1 MNAAPTFL
9 TLLESGRL
17 RWDVLRPFPEQAESD
32 RRTGDELAAELAAFV
47 GDRVDPEE
55 IDRTAE
61 LPDGLLADL
70 RDHGYFRLVND
81 AGLGGRGLSAY
92 NTFRAVERVAADSVA
107 VGQVLAI
114 QNAVGA
120 PALLAALP
128 EGPLREMVASRVAA
142 GTISAFAG
150 TELQGANNTWP
161 GLTAT
166 PTEDGSA
173 YLLNGEKVFI
183 GNGDVADLVAILATV
198 VEGGSRRMAVCFLD
212 ADTPG
217 FSVAARLRFM
227 GSKGLPNA
235 GLRCADVRVPR
246 EHVLLGDPDVPG
258 FPPPIGAIALQSALF
273 FNAAPAMAIARQC
286 LAASAEFVARR
297 SVNGRALGDYDLIQ
311 RLVSRTAA
319 DVYAMDTVVRWCLLD
334 AGLADRWFERVV
346 TKNLATVTAWRIADR
361 TVSLLGGEG
370 FETAASKR
378 ERGAAPLPV
387 ERLLRDARGPRISGN
402 IDFLLDMQAAQRLLA
417 HLAARPGSAADEPA
431 DTSDATGADLSPAN
445 RRHLDAAAQGIRRL
459 HRALTTLAARHSPAE
474 ELFARQEPLRVLGR
488 ISAELFALCAVL
500 ARTEGFTDREA
511 GSRQELAD
519 VFCTGARHRVA
530 GLWRR
535 LAATE
540 TQEPDH
546 AKLSRT
552 LLGGSDLA
560 SLTRP

>member
-1 MNAAPTFL
+1 VNAAPTFL
-9 TLLESGRL
+9 TILESGRL
-17 RWDVLRPFPEQAESD
+17 RWDVMRPFPEQAELD
-32 RRTGDELAAELAAFV
+32 RKTGDELTAELAAFV

-55 IDRTAE
+55 IDRTAK
-61 LPDGLLADL
+61 LPEGLLADL
-70 RDHGYFRLVND
+70 RDHGYFRLVNE
-81 AGLGGRGLSAY
+81 AGLGGRGLSAF
-92 NTFRAVERVAADSVA
+92 NIFRAVERVAADSTA

-128 EGPLREMVASRVAA
+128 EGPLRDMVAGRVAT

-150 TELQGANNTWP
+150 TEPQGANNAWP

-183 GNGDVADLVAILATV
+183 GNADVADLVAILAAV

-212 ADTPG
+212 ADAPG
-217 FSVAARLRFM
+217 FSVTARLRFM

-235 GLRCADVRVPR
+235 ALRCEAVRVPR
-246 EHVLLGDPDVPG
+246 EHVLLGDPDVAG

-273 FNAAPAMAIARQC
+273 FNAAPAMAIARRC
-286 LAASAEFVARR
+286 LAASVEFVARR
-297 SVNGRALGDYDLIQ
+297 SINGRALGDYDLIQ
-311 RLVSRTAA
+311 RLVSQTAA
-319 DVYAMDTVVRWCLLD
+319 DVYAMDSVLRWCLLD
-334 AGLADRWFERVV
+334 AGLEDRWFERIV

-370 FETAASKR
+370 LETAASKR

-417 HLAARPGSAADEPA
+417 HLAAAPGGAAEEPA
-431 DTSDATGADLSPAN
+431 DTSATLSPAN
-445 RRHLDAAAQGIRRL
+445 RRHGDAAAQGVRRL
-459 HRALTTLAARHSPAE
+459 NRSLTTLAARHLGPE
-474 ELFARQEPLRVLGR
+474 ELVALQETLRVLGR
-488 ISAELFALCAVL
+488 ISAELFAMCAVL
-500 ARTEGFTDREA
+500 ARTEGRTDGEA
-511 GSRQELAD
+511 DFPQELAD
-519 VFCTGARHRVA
+519 VFCAGARHRVA

-535 LAATE
+535 LTATNA
-540 TQEPDH
+540 QEPDH

-552 LLGGSDLA
+552 LIGGSGLA